1 MSLSLARLD
10 LTQIFCDVDDFYR
23 EFERFC
29 ERAIPR
35 LPCDGQPKGYQS
47 RLSISEVMTIVIA
60 FHGSGYRTFKDFY
73 KQKVLADWRDAFPNL
88 VSYGRFVEL
97 MPWSFMALVGF
108 LNTCCFGEV
117 TGISFI
123 DSTSVAVCHVKR
135 AKAHKTFKGL
145 AGWGKSSVGW
155 YFGFKLHLIIN
166 DLGELL
172 AVSLTPG
179 NTDDRKPVP
188 EMTQDLVGK
197 LFGDRGYISQ
207 ALFESLFERGLELI
221 TKCRKNMKNALMPL
235 LDKILLRKRPIIET
249 VNDQLKNLCQIEHSR
264 HRSPFNFLV
273 NLVSGLI
280 AYAYHPDKPS
290 LGIPNDELKALTQA
304 AF

>member
-23 EFERFC
+23 EFEQLC

-35 LPCDGQPKGYQS
+35 LPCDGQPKRYQS

-73 KQKVLADWRDAFPNL
+73 TQKVLVDWRDAFPNL

-97 MPWSFMALVGF
+97 MPWSFMALACF
-108 LNTCCFGEV
+108 LNRCCFGEV
-117 TGISFI
+117 TGLSFI
-123 DSTSVAVCHVKR
+123 DSTPLSICHVKR
-135 AKAHKTFKGL
+135 AKANKTFKRF

-166 DLGELL
+166 DQGELL
-172 AVSLTPG
+172 AATLTPG

-188 EMTQDLVGK
+188 EMTKDLLGK

-207 ALFESLFERGLELI
+207 ALFESLFERGLQLI
-221 TKCRKNMKNALMPL
+221 TKRRKNMKNALMPL
-235 LDKILLRKRPIIET
+235 LDKILLRKRSIIET

-280 AYAYHPDKPS
+280 AYSYHPDKPS
-290 LGIPNDELKALTQA
+290 LDIPNHELKALPQA

>member
-23 EFERFC
+23 EFERLC

-35 LPCDGQPKGYQS
+35 LPCDGEAKRYQS

-73 KQKVLADWRDAFPNL
+73 TQKVLVDWRDAFPNL

-117 TGISFI
+117 TGLSFI
-123 DSTSVAVCHVKR
+123 DSTPIAVCHIKR
-135 AKAHKTFKGL
+135 AKAHKTFKHF

-166 DLGELL
+166 DQGELL
-172 AVSLTPG
+172 AVTLTPG

-188 EMTQDLVGK
+188 EMTKDLLGK

-207 ALFESLFERGLELI
+207 ALFEFLFERGLELI
-221 TKCRKNMKNALMPL
+221 TKRRKNMKNVLMPL
-235 LDKILLRKRPIIET
+235 LDKILLRKRSIIET

-280 AYAYHPDKPS
+280 AYSYHPEKPS
-290 LGIPNDELKALTQA
+290 LGIPNDELKALPPA

>member
-23 EFERFC
+23 EFEQFC
-29 ERAIPR
+29 ERTIPR

-47 RLSISEVMTIVIA
+47 RLSVSEVMTIVIA

-73 KQKVLADWRDAFPNL
+73 QQTVLADWRDAFPNL

-97 MPWSFMALVGF
+97 MPWSFMPLVSF
-108 LNTCCFGEV
+108 LNTCCFGKV

-123 DSTSVAVCHVKR
+123 DSTSVAVCHIKR
-135 AKAHKTFKGL
+135 AKGHKTFKGL

-155 YFGFKLHLIIN
+155 YFGFKLPLIIN
-166 DLGELL
+166 DCGELL

-188 EMTQDLVGK
+188 DMTKDLVGK

-207 ALFESLFERGLELI
+207 VSRFGYKVRATLSNLNNPKSLRLGQFG
-221 TKCRKNMKNALMPL
+221 RKACVCVP
-235 LDKILLRKRPIIET
+235 R
-249 VNDQLKNLCQIEHSR
+249 
-264 HRSPFNFLV
+264 FN
-273 NLVSGLI
+273 
-280 AYAYHPDKPS
+280 
-290 LGIPNDELKALTQA
+290 
-304 AF
+304 